1 MQLSPPF
8 RRAIPED
15 AQAMAELV
23 NMAGDG
29 LPLYLWSKMAEPGED
44 AWEVGRRRARRDS
57 GSFSYVNTVMLE
69 QKGRPVACLIG
80 YRLPDAP
87 EPIDYEKMPAMFVGM
102 QELENLAPK
111 TWYVNVVA
119 TYPELRGKGLGTS
132 LLSLAEDIAIDTGA
146 SGHEHHRRGFERRRP
161 QALRA
166 NRLSR
171 SGDAEGGQG
180 ELEKSD
186 GKLGLACEGLLTGT
200 VPL

>member
-1 MQLSPPF
+1 
-8 RRAIPED
+8 
-15 AQAMAELV
+15 MAELV

-29 LPLYLWSKMAEPGED
+29 LPLYLWGKMAEPGED
-44 AWEVGRRRARRDS
+44 AWEVGRRRARRDG
-57 GSFSYVNTVMLE
+57 GSFSYVNTVMME

-87 EPIDYEKMPAMFVGM
+87 EPIAYEKMPAMFVGM

-146 SGHEHHRRGFERRRP
+146 SGMSIIVADSNAGARRLYARTGYREAATRRAVKESWKSP
-161 QALRA
+161 
-166 NRLSR
+166 
-171 SGDAEGGQG
+171 AENWV
-180 ELEKSD
+180 
-186 GKLGLACEGLLTGT
+186 LL
-200 VPL
+200 VKDF

>member
-8 RRAIPED
+8 RRATPDD
-15 AQAMAELV
+15 AQTMAELV

-29 LPLYLWSKMAEPGED
+29 LPLYLWGKLAQPGED

-80 YRLPDAP
+80 YRLPDTP

-132 LLSLAEDIAIDTGA
+132 LLSVAEDIAIDTGA
-146 SGHEHHRRGFERRRP
+146 SGMSIIVADSNAGARRLYARTGYREAATRRAVKESWKSP
-161 QALRA
+161 
-166 NRLSR
+166 
-171 SGDAEGGQG
+171 AENWV
-180 ELEKSD
+180 
-186 GKLGLACEGLLTGT
+186 LL
-200 VPL
+200 VKDF